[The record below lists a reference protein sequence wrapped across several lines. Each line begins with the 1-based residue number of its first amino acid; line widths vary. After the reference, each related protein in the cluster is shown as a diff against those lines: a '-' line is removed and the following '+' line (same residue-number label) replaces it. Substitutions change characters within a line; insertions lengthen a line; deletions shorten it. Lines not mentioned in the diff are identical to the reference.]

1 VTTDPEAMAAT
12 TTATAATA
20 EPGTTIEP
28 TLATPAGNITT
39 EAKTSPAAT
48 LATPAGNITTEAKT
62 SPAATIA
69 TELPPGTTRDG
80 LRLSTDRDE
89 SDRDASDAEF
99 LRQRALA
106 RMVNAVYRG
115 PVASDVPVARAVD
128 QADGG
133 ELTPAAPGDD
143 SGEKAPQPP
152 PVGTSGG

>member
-1 VTTDPEAMAAT
+1 MTTATPPVATTAAVTTDPEAMAAT

-39 EAKTSPAAT
+39 EAKR
-48 LATPAGNITTEAKT
+48 
-62 SPAATIA
+62 SPAATIE

-99 LRQRALA
+99 LRQRALD

-115 PVASDVPVARAVD
+115 SVASDVPVARAVD

-143 SGEKAPQPP
+143 SGEKSPRPP
-152 PVGTSGG
+152 PEGASGG